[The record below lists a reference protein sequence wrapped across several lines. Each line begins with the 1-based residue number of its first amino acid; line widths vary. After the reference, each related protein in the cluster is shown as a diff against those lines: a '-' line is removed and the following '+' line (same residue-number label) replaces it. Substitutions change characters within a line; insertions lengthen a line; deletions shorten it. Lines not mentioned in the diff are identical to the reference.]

1 MKKKIIALL
10 FLMPTLAMSC
20 QVVLINNGP
29 YKTISVKDLNAPQK
43 PFRFVKTGQKLNA
56 NFDPNA
62 HARLVIHMDGRFYT
76 VEQHAC
82 SKSHTIP
89 LTTLDIEKGNGGN
102 LLNIIKGI
110 QPVNKK

>member
-1 MKKKIIALL
+1 MKKYSIALL
-10 FLMPTLAMSC
+10 CLIPTLALSC

-29 YKTISVKDLNAPQK
+29 HEAVGIKDLNAPQK
-43 PFRFVKTGQKLNA
+43 PFRFIKQGQNENA
-56 NFDPNA
+56 NFDPKT
-62 HARLVIHMDGRFYT
+62 HARLVIHINGRFYT
-76 VEQHAC
+76 VQQHAC